1 MRMKE
6 IKEYGL
12 HRSGTNFLR
21 VILQENYQVVLLTN
35 TGGWKHGYYELLQR
49 LGRELDIAICVKNP
63 YAWLLSFYNHLQ
75 PEKKITFAEFLRQPL
90 NLERPERQDRA
101 LIADGPAQLWVQMY
115 EHWLGIELKDHRRF
129 LFRYE
134 EVLADPRGSIA
145 QLVKELE
152 LQRRRPWHY
161 RLRNSLGLA
170 SGEPRFFLPSI
181 RLGAVPQ
188 NYKGKHIKRG
198 EEFNAGQ
205 YTRHEY
211 LNSYTPEML
220 EFVNQQLKPEL
231 LHKLGYQ
238 RVQPGALVEAG
249 RG

>member
-1 MRMKE
+1 MKE

-21 VILQENYQVVLLTN
+21 VILQENYQVTLLTN
-35 TGGWKHGYYELLQR
+35 TGGWKHGFYELPQR
-49 LGRELDIAICVKNP
+49 LGREVDVAICVKNP

-75 PEKKITFAEFLRQPL
+75 PEQKISFAEFLRLPL

-101 LIADGPAQLWVQMY
+101 LVADGPVQLWVQMY
-115 EHWLGIELKDHRRF
+115 EHWLAVELKDHRKF

-134 EVLADPRGSIA
+134 DVLAEPRGSI
-145 QLVKELE
+145 QELVNALD
-152 LQRRRPWHY
+152 LRRRAPWHY
-161 RLRNSLGLA
+161 RLRRSLGMA
-170 SGEPRFFLPSI
+170 NGEARFFLPAI

-198 EEFNAGQ
+198 EEFNSSQ

-211 LNSYTPEML
+211 LKSYTPEML
-220 EFVNQQLKPEL
+220 EYVNLHLKPEL
-231 LHKLGYQ
+231 LEKLDY
-238 RVQPGALVEAG
+238 RAVRPDALVGAG
-249 RG
+249 